1 MQILCRVGLHKW
13 GIDRNS
19 PQTLPGD
26 LALVC
31 GRCGRTK
38 VMPWRGRDMDRPG
51 SGITPLTGTTRNTWP
66 RNRSTYPGGGLSADP
81 GGGLYTGPGGGAS
94 TGPGGGLSTGPGGGL
109 YTGYGGGLSTAYGG
123 GLSTSYGGGL
133 STSYGG
139 GLSTSYGGGLS
150 ADRSGGL
157 YTGSDGSYEANQPPM
172 DALIPHLR
180 QLGENS
186 IADTLA
192 RAHKLNL

>member
-123 GLSTSYGGGL
+123 GLSTQLRRRAVDQLRRLALDQLRRWAVSRSQWRALHRSRWQLRGEPATDGCTD
-133 STSYGG
+133 STSA
-139 GLSTSYGGGLS
+139 S
-150 ADRSGGL
+150 AR
-157 YTGSDGSYEANQPPM
+157 
-172 DALIPHLR
+172 
-180 QLGENS
+180 
-186 IADTLA
+186 
-192 RAHKLNL
+192 